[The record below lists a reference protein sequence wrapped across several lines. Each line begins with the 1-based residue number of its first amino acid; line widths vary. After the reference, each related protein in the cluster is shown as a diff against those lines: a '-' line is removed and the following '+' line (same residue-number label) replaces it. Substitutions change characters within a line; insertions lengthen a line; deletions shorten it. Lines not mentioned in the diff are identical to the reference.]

1 MSNAICCKKI
11 KLSTCAY
18 VSIDMA
24 LRVAIAQS
32 KERLKYM
39 PLGDDN
45 AAGRNYEVQ
54 QLNNLLLA
62 QKEFTA

>member
-1 MSNAICCKKI
+1 MSNTNSCKI
-11 KLSTCAY
+11 INLSACAY
-18 VSIDMA
+18 VGIDMA